1 MEKTIFCREYSEL
14 RKWLI
19 RMRHQKK
26 LTQREVGQL
35 LDIPHSWVGKVEQGE
50 RRLDIVE
57 YVRLCNALGIDPHE
71 GLTIVTKS
79 MKDNDGEFS

>member
-1 MEKTIFCREYSEL
+1 MEKTIFCHEYSAL

-19 RMRHQKK
+19 SMRHQKK
-26 LTQREVGQL
+26 LTQRDVGQL

-57 YVRLCNALGIDPHE
+57 YARLCNALDVDPHE
-71 GLTIVTKS
+71 GLTIVVKS
-79 MKDNDGEFS
+79 MGENNGDSS